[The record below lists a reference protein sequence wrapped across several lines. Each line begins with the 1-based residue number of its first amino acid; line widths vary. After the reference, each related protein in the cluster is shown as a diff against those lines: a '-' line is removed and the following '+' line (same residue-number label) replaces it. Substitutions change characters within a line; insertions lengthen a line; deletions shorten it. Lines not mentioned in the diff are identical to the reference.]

1 MNYATIKK
9 TDVAN
14 GPGIRVSLF
23 VSGCRHRC
31 RGCFNSEAW
40 DFRYGR
46 EYTKET
52 EEEIL
57 EALAPEHIRGLS
69 LLGGEPMEP
78 ENRDT
83 VLSLVEKVRQRYPGK
98 DIWCYTG
105 YDYEKDLLQWIEQE
119 LSGND
124 DGETVR
130 TGIHGL
136 ENAARPES
144 AVRNNEVQQSL
155 DVDGKT
161 KDKHMFEKGDLEDTP
176 PGQVAR
182 LLSLID
188 VLVDGEFREEE
199 KNLRLAFRGSEN
211 QRLIDVKESRRQ
223 GRVVCLEKRRGESAD
238 AAL

>member
-23 VSGCRHRC
+23 VSGCTHRC
-31 RGCFNSEAW
+31 KGCFNSEAW
-40 DFRYGR
+40 DFGFGQH
-46 EYTKET
+46 YTRET
-52 EEEIL
+52 EEEVL
-57 EALAPEHIRGLS
+57 EALAPDYIRGLS